1 MKFSEAH
8 LPSNRKFGIF
18 FTLIFIGITFYFF
31 WKNIIGLGTI
41 SFVIAALF
49 AIVTIIKDKLL
60 FPLNKLW
67 MRFGFLLG
75 SIISPIFLG
84 IFFYVIFTP
93 LGILLRYFGRDEL
106 RLKLSD
112 KESYWRLR
120 SDNID
125 NNNESFKNKF

>member
-1 MKFSEAH
+1 MKFPEAH

-18 FTLIFIGITFYFF
+18 FTLIFIGISFYFF
-31 WKNIIGLGTI
+31 WKNLIGLGSI
-41 SFVIAALF
+41 LFVIATLF

-84 IFFYVIFTP
+84 IFFYAIFTP

-106 RLKLSD
+106 RLKLSE

-120 SDNID
+120 NDNID
-125 NNNESFKNKF
+125 NNNESFKNQF

>member
-31 WKNIIGLGTI
+31 WKNITGLGTI

-125 NNNESFKNKF
+125 NNNESFKNQF

>member
-1 MKFSEAH
+1 MKFTEAN

-18 FTLIFIGITFYFF
+18 FTSIFIGISFYFF

-106 RLKLSD
+106 RLKLSE

-120 SDNID
+120 NDNID
-125 NNNESFKNKF
+125 NNNESFKNQF